1 MAIVCPNCKI
11 ELIGNPKFCP
21 ECGAQINKNVK
32 PVDEVF
38 KRRHSRRGLRLAATF
53 GIIILIVAGFAY
65 VFVSVLD
72 LDSFIGPTGISGT
85 WEGSGT
91 FTNGGID
98 CTNPACRYVGT
109 MNPPSVVLELQQ
121 NGNYVFGTVT
131 INIPDSQVQE
141 LVSGAG
147 CTGFDNSVSD
157 INNGILSSTRLTF
170 MDDGGNIW
178 TLNFLSDNCQGTVG
192 SNAIG
197 CTGLQGDFSLSK
209 K

>member
-1 MAIVCPNCKI
+1 MVKCPGCEK

-38 KRRHSRRGLRLAATF
+38 KRRHSRRGLRLVATVV
-53 GIIILIVAGFAY
+53 IIIFVVAAFAY
-65 VFVSVLD
+65 VFF
-72 LDSFIGPTGISGT
+72 SFIDINGFLSPGGISGT

-91 FTNGGID
+91 FTNNCD
-98 CTNPACRYVGT
+98 NPACKYVGT
-109 MNPPSVVLELQQ
+109 MNPPSVILQLQQ
-121 NGNYVFGTVT
+121 NGNMIFGTVT
-131 INIPDSQVQE
+131 INIPQPQE
-141 LVSGAG
+141 LLGQP
-147 CTGFDNSVSD
+147 CLGFDNSISD

-197 CTGLQGDFSLSK
+197 CTGLQGDVSLSK